1 MSFDDSYDS
10 YNDLEPG
17 TEESSVFEDPLLQ
30 DPTLETDPTLD
41 PDAALEPDPTM
52 DPDAALDPAVD
63 PDVDADTDPGADVDD
78 PSAVDTDAD
87 TTDTDTPDTD
97 LDASQDD
104 IDLWH
109 QQQSADTCAVVGQ
122 EFLLDRFTGEDHSE
136 EELVAVAEANDW
148 YRPGGGTPMEDVGN
162 LLEYYDVPVE
172 RTQGDSIDDLES
184 SLSDGDGVLVA
195 VDSGELL
202 PDDPDGEALAD
213 ASGIPGQ
220 GADHVVQVIG
230 FDRSDPD
237 DPQVILNDPGRAD
250 GAGLEVP
257 EADFLN
263 AWEDSGRY
271 TVTASGSS
279 DV

>member
-1 MSFDDSYDS
+1 MSLDDSYDS
-10 YNDLEPG
+10 YDDLGPG
-17 TEESSVFEDPLLQ
+17 TEESGVFEDPLLQ
-30 DPTLETDPTLD
+30 DPTLD
-41 PDAALEPDPTM
+41 PDTAYDPEA
-52 DPDAALDPAVD
+52 DLDADLDETT
-63 PDVDADTDPGADVDD
+63 DVDVDEATDVDD
-78 PSAVDTDAD
+78 TDTDA
-87 TTDTDTPDTD
+87 TDAD

-109 QQQSADTCAVVGQ
+109 EQQAPDTCAVVSQ

-148 YRPGGGTPMEDVGN
+148 YRPGGGTPQDDVGN

-172 RTQGDSIDDLES
+172 RTEGDTLDDLES
-184 SLSDGDGVLVA
+184 SLSEGAGVLVA